1 MWPKQWPKQPLTLGV
16 KSLMAQQVTVESL
29 DHYRSN
35 LQTLIAERS
44 KSLPGLRYCDLRI
57 EVREEQ
63 GAMAENG
70 NEKASG
76 EDYAF
81 DFGVRAVAGGQTS
94 AAGYYGRV
102 LGAADA
108 DNLEAVVWDGLKQAH
123 QRARVSAA
131 NKNRIRGRYGPL
143 GQSLSNTGLAPVPT
157 VQDTVPATY
166 VTDPRSVPLSDVL
179 KMAVDGCKA
188 LQGQN
193 GRVLYSAAST
203 STFLL
208 RELFLSSDGA
218 DIDQSF
224 AQTEGFAIAICS
236 GEHGNFELY
245 DFTGH
250 QRGWEVLANG
260 YASGP
265 IVLPNFV
272 DFCTKLRDDAAEVAA
287 APPLRP
293 PDHEVV
299 VVTNPHFNTLL
310 VHEVVGHPSE
320 LDRALKYETSYA
332 GRSWFLKD
340 LHDNQLGQQIASP
353 LVNAFSDPL
362 MEGYGSFKYDH
373 EGTPARRA
381 HIIRNGV
388 LEEFLNSRQTAAIMG
403 VPANGS
409 ARATEAQLIPL
420 IRMTNTIFAPGDRDP
435 QDIISEVDSGYYIEG
450 HRTPSIA
457 ESRENFRIT
466 AAKVYEIENG
476 QLGRLYRDGGI
487 TSDSRDYFTSIDAV
501 GNDLQVNP
509 IPNCGK
515 GQPMQAKR
523 MSNGG
528 PTMRGVAR
536 LTGSA
541 G

>member
-1 MWPKQWPKQPLTLGV
+1 MPERI
-16 KSLMAQQVTVESL
+16 TVEML
-29 DHYRSN
+29 DAMRPKLGALVTGQAN
-35 LQTLIAERS
+35 
-44 KSLPGLRYCDLRI
+44 KLPGLQYCDLRI
-57 EVREEQ
+57 EVREEK
-63 GAMAENG
+63 GAAAENG
-70 NEKASG
+70 QEKASA

-81 DFGVRAVAGGQTS
+81 DFGVRVIAGARNS

-108 DNLEAVVWDGLKQAH
+108 ANIESVVWDGIQQAH
-123 QRARVSAA
+123 QRARASARMKSMA
-131 NKNRIRGRYGPL
+131 RRRFSEL
-143 GQSLSNTGLAPVPT
+143 GESLVAASLAPVPIA
-157 VQDTVPATY
+157 QDTVPAAYTI
-166 VTDPRSVPLSDVL
+166 DPRNVSLVEAMKL
-179 KMAVDGCKA
+179 AVEGCKLVQA
-188 LQGQN
+188 QSSNIG
-193 GRVLYSAAST
+193 YCAATT

-208 RELFLSSDGA
+208 RELFLSSQGA

-224 AQTEGFAIAICS
+224 AQTEGFAIAICGS
-236 GEHGNFELY
+236 PHGNY
-245 DFTGH
+245 DIYDSTGH
-250 QRGWEVLANG
+250 QRGWELLTQG
-260 YASGP
+260 YRQGP
-265 IVLPNFV
+265 IVLPNFM
-272 DFCTKLRDDAAEVAA
+272 DFCRNLGATAAEVAA
-287 APPLRP
+287 APPLKP
-293 PDHEVV
+293 PDKEVV
-299 VVTNPHFNTLL
+299 VVTDPHFNTLL

-340 LHDNQLGQQIASP
+340 LHDNQLGKQIASP
-353 LVNAFSDPL
+353 LVSAFSDPT

-381 HIIRNGV
+381 YIIRNGV
-388 LEEFLNSRQTAAIMG
+388 LEEFLNNRQTAAIMG
-403 VPANGS
+403 VAPNGS
-409 ARATEAQLIPL
+409 ARATEAHLIPL
-420 IRMTNTIFAPGDRDP
+420 IRMTNTIFAPGQQAP
-435 QDIISEVDSGYYIEG
+435 QRIISEVEDGYYVAG

-466 AAKVYEIENG
+466 AVKVYEIKNG

-487 TSDSRDYFTSIDAV
+487 TSDTRDYFMSIDAV
-501 GNDLQVNP
+501 GNDLRVNP

-536 LTGSA
+536 LTGP